1 MTLTQAAK
9 FTKIAVFLLTLS
21 IVASST
27 FYIGYKIW
35 YTRYLASLPPVE
47 EKPDPK
53 FGILKTP
60 YLPAS
65 AVSSSNFSYSID
77 TATGNLPLFEKI
89 AKIFIMPP
97 NTITLLAGE
106 KSQGLA
112 QKFNLD
118 PTPQILSETKY
129 KYVNPNA
136 SLTVD
141 LDTGNFSYTKEATKS
156 ATATI
161 EDSNDQLTNGFKI
174 TLNSLGIL
182 PDMLKNG
189 PTKVIFLDQNKHTA
203 QISLWPQDI
212 DKKPVLTAD
221 RDKALVRAQVIQSA
235 NDLGSYISLN
245 FTFWPVDTTS
255 YATYPLKS
263 TQEAFDGLRSG
274 QGAILV
280 TPTSAQVSIVNIFLA
295 YYQSDQYSPY
305 LQPIYVFEGPN
316 FLAFVPAI
324 TDSFLNL
331 SR

>member
-9 FTKIAVFLLTLS
+9 ITRIGILLLTIT

-35 YTRYLASLPPVE
+35 YARYLSSLPPVE

-60 YLPAS
+60 NLPAS
-65 AVSSSNFSYSID
+65 SVSSSNFSYSID
-77 TATGNLPLFEKI
+77 TTTGNLPVFEKI
-89 AKIFIMPP
+89 AKVFIMPP

-118 PTPQILSETKY
+118 STPQILSETKY
-129 KYVNPNA
+129 KYAGPGA
-136 SLTVD
+136 FLTVD

-156 ATATI
+156 AAI
-161 EDSNDQLTNGFKI
+161 EDSSDQLTNGFKI

-189 PTKVIFLDQNKHTA
+189 SSKVTFLDQNKQTA

-212 DKKPVLTAD
+212 DKKPILTSD
-221 RDKALVRAQVIQSA
+221 PDKALVHAQVIKSA
-235 NDLGSYISLN
+235 NDLGNYISLN

-255 YATYPLKS
+255 FATYPLKS
-263 TQEAFDGLRSG
+263 TQEAFDALRSG
-274 QGAILV
+274 KGVILV
-280 TPTSAQVSIVNIFLA
+280 TPTSPQVSITNIFLA
-295 YYQSDQYSPY
+295 YYQSNQYSPY

-316 FLAFVPAI
+316 FQASVPAI
-324 TDSFLNL
+324 ADSFLDL
-331 SR
+331 SK